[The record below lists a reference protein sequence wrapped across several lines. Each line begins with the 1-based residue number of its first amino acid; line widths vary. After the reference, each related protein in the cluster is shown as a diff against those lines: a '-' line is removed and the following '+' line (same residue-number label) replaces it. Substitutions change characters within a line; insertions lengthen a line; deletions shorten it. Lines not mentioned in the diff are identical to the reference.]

1 MEIKGIEVKLSVVLS
16 YLLVGVVG
24 CIVCLAGL

>member
-1 MEIKGIEVKLSVVLS
+1 MEIKGIEVKFSVVLG